1 MTELETK
8 FVPVTVNVNAL
19 DPDAML
25 VGEIE
30 LTVGTGFAAAVTL
43 KFIEFDGPP
52 PGVGLFTRTAGV
64 PADATSAAVIAV
76 VS

>member
-8 FVPVTVNVNAL
+8 FVPFTVNVNAL
-19 DPDAML
+19 EPTAML

-30 LTVGTGFAAAVTL
+30 LTVGTGLLAAVTL
-43 KFIEFDGPP
+43 KLIEFDGPP
-52 PGVGLFTRTAGV
+52 PGVGLLTNTAGV
-64 PADATSAAVIAV
+64 PAVATSAAVIAV